1 MVRVWKQ
8 FENNVNCVIFEL
20 FGVAF
25 TGLYGF
31 EYDAKM
37 YSKKLRITDN
47 WFSTPQF
54 RLTFQTFHKPCIILR
69 QHDAESDEFVF
80 QALEGGAVADHDRL
94 RNIGDGDFTEKNIS
108 QISFQ
113 GTKLKSRK

>member
-47 WFSTPQF
+47 WFSTPQ
-54 RLTFQTFHKPCIILR
+54 
-69 QHDAESDEFVF
+69 

>member
-47 WFSTPQF
+47 WFSTP
-54 RLTFQTFHKPCIILR
+54 
-69 QHDAESDEFVF
+69 
-80 QALEGGAVADHDRL
+80 
-94 RNIGDGDFTEKNIS
+94 
-108 QISFQ
+108 
-113 GTKLKSRK
+113 